1 METSKARI
9 PYLDF
14 LKFFAI
20 GSVLLGHSVEQ
31 LTGNDYWDNPI
42 WSFIYTYH
50 MPLFMLLCGYFFGSS
65 LKLTFGELLKKKFVQ
80 LLLPSVTA
88 FVIVW
93 TAVSVMGHNP
103 WPALFT
109 PDWMGFMNTVWFLKC
124 VFLCYLV
131 GFLSIRLFRNVW
143 LAALV
148 TVVLSGI
155 LPYGGVAN
163 FNFML
168 PMFWVGYACKLNQS
182 LLDRHRKWFLG
193 ISLVA
198 FGVMLPFW
206 SGRLT
211 VYMVPT
217 QVLDWGT
224 FTWDVQNLSVV
235 LYRLAIGIAG
245 SMSFFLLSPYV
256 YRLIEGKGIATALNG
271 IGRSTLGIYWLQTFL
286 LEYLFNS
293 LGFYVPMIW
302 TFVLPPCLA
311 LVELVVCYRL
321 VLLFKRMS
329 IFVCSCW
336 VKGSF
341 PGALSPLRKPMRTEG
356 WKCHA
361 KLFLHGMEREL

>member
-1 METSKARI
+1 MVSWKAIIQNINHIILMETSKARI

-88 FVIVW
+88 FIIVW

-302 TFVLPPCLA
+302 TFAAMSGLGRTGGLLPFGAAVQKECL
-311 LVELVVCYRL
+311 Y
-321 VLLFKRMS
+321 S
-329 IFVCSCW
+329 FVR
-336 VKGSF
+336 VG
-341 PGALSPLRKPMRTEG
+341 
-356 WKCHA
+356 
-361 KLFLHGMEREL
+361 

>member
-1 METSKARI
+1 
-9 PYLDF
+9 
-14 LKFFAI
+14 
-20 GSVLLGHSVEQ
+20 
-31 LTGNDYWDNPI
+31 
-42 WSFIYTYH
+42 
-50 MPLFMLLCGYFFGSS
+50 
-65 LKLTFGELLKKKFVQ
+65 
-80 LLLPSVTA
+80 
-88 FVIVW
+88 
-93 TAVSVMGHNP
+93 
-103 WPALFT
+103 
-109 PDWMGFMNTVWFLKC
+109 
-124 VFLCYLV
+124 
-131 GFLSIRLFRNVW
+131 
-143 LAALV
+143 
-148 TVVLSGI
+148 
-155 LPYGGVAN
+155 
-163 FNFML
+163 ML

-321 VLLFKRMS
+321 VLLFKKNVYIRL
-329 IFVCSCW
+329 FVL
-336 VKGSF
+336 G
-341 PGALSPLRKPMRTEG
+341 
-356 WKCHA
+356 
-361 KLFLHGMEREL
+361 ER

>member
-1 METSKARI
+1 
-9 PYLDF
+9 
-14 LKFFAI
+14 
-20 GSVLLGHSVEQ
+20 
-31 LTGNDYWDNPI
+31 
-42 WSFIYTYH
+42 
-50 MPLFMLLCGYFFGSS
+50 
-65 LKLTFGELLKKKFVQ
+65 
-80 LLLPSVTA
+80 
-88 FVIVW
+88 
-93 TAVSVMGHNP
+93 
-103 WPALFT
+103 
-109 PDWMGFMNTVWFLKC
+109 MNTVWFLKC

-271 IGRSTLGIYWLQTFL
+271 IGRSPLGIYWLQTFL

-321 VLLFKRMS
+321 VLLFKKNVYIRL
-329 IFVCSCW
+329 FVL
-336 VKGSF
+336 G
-341 PGALSPLRKPMRTEG
+341 
-356 WKCHA
+356 
-361 KLFLHGMEREL
+361 ER